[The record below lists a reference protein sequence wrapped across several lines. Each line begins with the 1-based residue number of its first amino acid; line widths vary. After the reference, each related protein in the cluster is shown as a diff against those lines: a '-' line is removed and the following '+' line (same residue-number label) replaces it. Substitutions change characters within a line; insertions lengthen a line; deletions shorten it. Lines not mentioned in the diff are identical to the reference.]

1 MHLNHEDLVLHY
13 YGEMPAGERR
23 RAGEH
28 LLACAACAD
37 EYAQLREALGLVD
50 HAPVE
55 EPGPGFEREVWA
67 RLQPHLTRVPWWRR
81 GVAGGR
87 VSWVAAGAMAA
98 TLAVAFLGGW
108 LARDRSIDP
117 APAGVEAE
125 AGLERVLLV
134 AVGEHLERSQM
145 VLVELMNAGDDEAV
159 VFAGGQDGV
168 ADLVAANRLYRQ
180 SAAQAGDGTM
190 AEVLEELERILV
202 EIANAPPDVADV
214 ELTALRERVERRGI
228 LFRVR
233 VLTSEMRAR
242 EQQTVTDRQRSE
254 S

>member
-1 MHLNHEDLVLHY
+1 MHLNHDDLVLHY
-13 YGEMPAGERR
+13 YGETPAGERR
-23 RAGEH
+23 RVGDH
-28 LLACAACAD
+28 LAACDACTG
-37 EYAQLREALGLVD
+37 EYAALRATLALVD
-50 HAPVE
+50 EAPVE
-55 EPGPGFEREVWA
+55 EPGPAFEREVWA
-67 RLQPHLTRVPWWRR
+67 RLQPHLTRTPWWRR
-81 GVAGGR
+81 GIAGGP
-87 VSWVAAGAMAA
+87 VSWVAAGALAA

-108 LARDRSIDP
+108 LARDRTMTP
-117 APAGVEAE
+117 AADGVEAD
-125 AGLERVLLV
+125 AGTERVLLV

-145 VLVELMNAGDDEAV
+145 VLVELMNAGEGEDV
-159 VFAGGQDGV
+159 LFAGGQDGV

-190 AEVLEELERILV
+190 AEVLEELERVLV
-202 EIANAPPDVADV
+202 EIANAPPGVAEV

-242 EQQTVTDRQRSE
+242 EQQAVTDRQRSE